1 MEWKLFP
8 QKYSNTNWH
17 HDELYYL
24 SYNNN
29 QAFEVSDND
38 LIDMRSYLDDG
49 FWKRNWCVRIIF
61 RLSV

>member
-24 SYNNN
+24 NYNNN

-38 LIDMRSYLDDG
+38 LTDMRSYLDDG
-49 FWKRNWCVRIIF
+49 F
-61 RLSV
+61 